1 MAKDHYIET
10 QNNEVE
16 ALKAIYMDD
25 FSENESTSA
34 WNKTASPSFN
44 ISLKAHPDGASKAVV
59 SLVLKVKMTATYP
72 RSLPIISVENPKNI
86 RTSQLK
92 EITDYVNTR
101 PKELVGEEMIYEITS
116 TIQEMLEKIQDKLKS
131 AKETLDDE
139 RVRRIEEEKLKAR
152 KEAEAQRKFIEQTNQ
167 EEERVL
173 EEMIKEEMRRRKD
186 KAKENRDRSKP
197 ASVIEDDSSEDSV
210 MFDRLIKAKTWDGS
224 IITFRRVVGKIPL
237 IANGSL
243 GRLYTVKPQPTG
255 DRADVDSVFL
265 LHELQLTEPFWNT
278 SDGKQQLESLEEEL
292 NSLKILRHDNVA
304 MLYDFKIA
312 RQQSAWVI
320 DILTEYP
327 NLGTLDDLL
336 STVGTIGINVARE
349 WTIQLLEGLEDFHK
363 RGFYHKGID
372 LGSVGIFRNNFSG
385 TIAKILNVSYLA
397 RLGEMDTNHPFTNK
411 SSKSLLARRWPPP
424 EFAGANNSKPGR
436 KSDIWDFG
444 VVFLQMIC
452 GKSVATEYESPQ
464 ALMQAKEWSEPLHDF
479 LMRIFKENSR
489 KRPSA
494 FELLP
499 SQFLRNDA
507 PAQIPISS
515 LSSSP
520 QVSSTMAMI
529 RRPSS
534 SVDGRSSRFAK
545 EENLTSSSHRSRYL
559 QDFEEGQLLGR
570 GAYGEVVR
578 ARNRLDGRFYAI
590 KKIRHTQDKLTG
602 ILSEVMLLSRLSHQY
617 VVRYFAAWLEEDH
630 LYRDDATSEG
640 ISTESDE
647 DGDDQVDLQM
657 FASQELDSMSGLDFM
672 SNSLQDLH
680 IEFGYD
686 SDDSTPNN
694 DTHTLH
700 NGASTDNDSVHGTVM
715 RRSAIVGQ
723 SIRSTLFIQME
734 YCEKHTLYD
743 LIRDGLYQNPDEYW
757 RLLRQIL
764 EALNHIHSQG
774 IIHRDLK
781 PTNIFIDQ
789 AQNCKVGDF
798 GLAKNVHSEKVAV
811 SNDAIVGEDLTT
823 DVGTTFYV
831 AVEAIGDG
839 RYNEKVDMYSL
850 GIIFFEMCYPLK
862 TGMERVQ
869 VLKNLR
875 KASVTFPR
883 DFPGEKVRELTIIEH
898 LLDHQPANRPSAREL
913 LHSGQLPVRIEDEM
927 IQQTLRSLTD
937 PSSPWLPQV
946 RDALFSKSHD
956 LVKDVLYDK
965 IPNAINVDDLVL
977 QGQVKEKLTTIFR
990 LHGAVEV
997 PTHSVVFPKSTVY
1010 NVPNRY
1016 QLLDP
1021 AGTVLQLP
1029 YDLTLPYARVLART
1043 TPPYKRSFTF
1053 GSVYRSEDP
1062 GGGGGEPRAYA
1073 EVDFDILS
1081 HDPSGYAV
1089 EEAEVMKVLDQIVNE
1104 FLVSDKLHVFFYLNH
1119 ADLLEMIMDACR
1131 INQAQRPAV
1140 LMLLSKLNMSLSMK
1154 DIKNELRAKSTV
1166 SSAALDDLDKFDFRD
1181 DLDKGL
1187 TRLQRLFQASNYSND
1202 HFSLVT
1208 NHLRKVS
1215 NFLKR
1220 FGVTKKIY
1228 LVPLSNYNERY
1239 YRRGIMF
1246 QVVIDQKKHRIIG
1259 GGGRYDSLIK
1269 YYHHSMF
1276 VDRPVGAVGFNL
1288 AWDHLT
1294 SSVQRHGKHHTKV
1307 REEERNPQ
1315 LRESLCDV
1323 LVVGSS
1329 SDAAT
1334 YGLAIE
1340 IVQELWANG
1349 IKAELAPIGSSPD
1362 SLVSYSR
1369 ASGVNWVIIVK
1380 SLLNNESATFKSVK
1394 VKDMT
1399 RRDDVDIDRSEVI
1412 PHLLHEIHEL
1422 EKVGVHTPRT
1432 SVSKQSGSGSQDVMI
1447 IHNDAERSEKSGKPG
1462 KGGTRK
1468 LKRRDADEKK
1478 VQEYV
1483 SSYLSAL
1490 SEVPVFAVDFKSELM
1505 AQISTIPLAQ
1515 DGWRKIINA
1524 VPSSQ
1529 RPYVSL
1535 LFDALVKES
1544 NKGTKWAIVVS
1555 FSAEKI
1561 IVLDI
1566 QR

>member
-1 MAKDHYIET
+1 
-10 QNNEVE
+10 
-16 ALKAIYMDD
+16 
-25 FSENESTSA
+25 
-34 WNKTASPSFN
+34 
-44 ISLKAHPDGASKAVV
+44 
-59 SLVLKVKMTATYP
+59 MTATYP
-72 RSLPIISVENPKNI
+72 RSVPMISIDNPKNI
-86 RTSQLK
+86 RNAQLK
-92 EITDYVNTR
+92 EITDYVNAR
-101 PKELVGEEMIYEITS
+101 PKELVGEEMIYEISS
-116 TIQEMLEKIQDKLKS
+116 TIQEMLETIQDTLKS

-139 RVRRIEEEKLKAR
+139 RVRRIEEEKVKAR
-152 KEAEAQRKFIEQTNQ
+152 KEAEAQRKFMEQTNQ

-186 KAKENRDRSKP
+186 KAQENRDRTKST
-197 ASVIEDDSSEDSV
+197 SIIEDDSSEDSV
-210 MFDRLIKAKTWDGS
+210 MFDRIIKAKTWDGS
-224 IITFRRVVGKIPL
+224 IVTFRRVVGKVPL
-237 IANGSL
+237 ATNVSL
-243 GRLYTVKPQPTG
+243 GRLYTVKPQLAG
-255 DRADVDSVFL
+255 DRVTVDAVFL
-265 LHELQLTEPFWNT
+265 LHEFQLTEQFWNT

-304 MLYDFKIA
+304 VLYDFRIA

-349 WTIQLLEGLEDFHK
+349 WTIQLLEGLEDLHK

-372 LGSVGIFRNNFSG
+372 LRSVGIFRNNNFSG

-397 RLGEMDTNHPFTNK
+397 RLEEMDTNHPFTNK
-411 SSKSLLARRWPPP
+411 SSKSLVARRWPPP
-424 EFAGANNSKPGR
+424 EFSGVNNSKPGR

-452 GKSVATEYESPQ
+452 GKSVAAEYETPQ
-464 ALMQAKEWSEPLHDF
+464 ALMEAKELSEPLHDF
-479 LMRIFKENSR
+479 LMRIFKENPR

-507 PAQIPISS
+507 PAQVPISA

-534 SVDGRSSRFAK
+534 SIDGRSSRFAK
-545 EENLTSSSHRSRYL
+545 EDTLTSNSHRSRYL

-590 KKIRHTQDKLTG
+590 KKIRHTQDKLTS

-630 LYRDDATSEG
+630 LYRDDVISEA
-640 ISTESDE
+640 ISTDTEE
-647 DGDDQVDLQM
+647 DGDDQVDVQM
-657 FASQELDSMSGLDFM
+657 YASQELDSMSGLDFM

-686 SDDSTPNN
+686 SDDSTPN

-700 NGASTDNDSVHGTVM
+700 NGASTDNESVNGTVM
-715 RRSAIVGQ
+715 RRSTIIGQ

-798 GLAKNVHSEKVAV
+798 GLAKTVHSEKIAV
-811 SNDAIVGEDLTT
+811 SNDAVAGEDLTT

-875 KASVTFPR
+875 QPSIMLPD
-883 DFPGEKVRELTIIEH
+883 DFPSEKARELTIIEH
-898 LLDHQPANRPSAREL
+898 LLDHRPASRPSAREL
-913 LHSGQLPVRIEDEM
+913 LQSGQLPVRIEDEM

-937 PSSPWLPQV
+937 PSSPWLSQV

-956 LVKDVLYDK
+956 LVKDILYDK
-965 IPNAINVDDLVL
+965 IPKAINVDDLVL
-977 QGQVKEKLTTIFR
+977 QGQVKDKLTTIFR

-997 PTHSVVFPKSTVY
+997 PAHSVVFPKSTVY

-1016 QLLDP
+1016 QLLDA

-1029 YDLTLPYARVLART
+1029 YDLTLPYARILART
-1043 TPPYKRSFTF
+1043 KSPYRRSFAF
-1053 GSVYRSEDP
+1053 GNVYRSEDP

-1081 HDPSGYAV
+1081 YDSSGYAV
-1089 EEAEVMKVLDQIVNE
+1089 DEAEVMKVLDEVVNE
-1104 FLVSDKLHVFFYLNH
+1104 FLVSDKLSVCFYLNH

-1181 DLDKGL
+1181 ELDKGL

-1202 HFSLVT
+1202 HLSFVT

-1246 QVVIDQKKHRIIG
+1246 QVVTDQKKHHIIA

-1276 VDRPVGAVGFNL
+1276 VDRPVGAVGFNF
-1288 AWDHLT
+1288 AWEHLT
-1294 SSVQRHGKHHTKV
+1294 SSVQRHGKYHTKT
-1307 REEERNPQ
+1307 RDEERSPQ
-1315 LRESLCDV
+1315 LCEALSDV

-1329 SDAAT
+1329 SDVAT

-1340 IVQELWANG
+1340 MVQELWATG

-1369 ASGVNWVIIVK
+1369 TSGVNWLIIVK

-1394 VKDMT
+1394 VKNMA

-1412 PHLLHEIHEL
+1412 PYLLQEL
-1422 EKVGVHTPRT
+1422 EKVGLNTSRT
-1432 SVSKQSGSGSQDVMI
+1432 SVSKHPGSASQDVVI
-1447 IHNDAERSEKSGKPG
+1447 LHNEAERSEKSGKQS
-1462 KGGTRK
+1462 KSGTRK

-1483 SSYLSAL
+1483 SSYLNAL
-1490 SEVPVFAVDFKSELM
+1490 SDAPVFAVDFKAELM
-1505 AQISTIPLAQ
+1505 ALISTIPLAQ
-1515 DGWRKIINA
+1515 DGWRKIINT

-1529 RPYVSL
+1529 RPYVGR
-1535 LFDALVKES
+1535 LFDALLKES
-1544 NKGTKWAIVVS
+1544 DKGTKRAIVVS

>member
-10 QNNEVE
+10 QTNEVE

-25 FSENESTSA
+25 FSENESISA

-44 ISLKAHPDGASKAVV
+44 IRLQAHPDAASKAVV
-59 SLVLKVKMTATYP
+59 SLVMRVKMTATYP
-72 RSLPIISVENPKNI
+72 RSVPIITIESPKNI
-86 RTSQLK
+86 RNSQLK

-101 PKELVGEEMIYEITS
+101 PKELVGEEMIYEIS
-116 TIQEMLEKIQDKLKS
+116 TTVQEMLEQIQDTLKS
-131 AKETLDDE
+131 AKETLEDE
-139 RVRRIEEEKLKAR
+139 RVRRMEEEKAKAK
-152 KEAEAQRKFIEQTNQ
+152 KEAEAQKKFIEQTNQ

-186 KAKENRDRSKP
+186 KAKEYRDRSKS
-197 ASVIEDDSSEDSV
+197 ASIIEDDFSEDSV
-210 MFDRLIKAKTWDGS
+210 MFDRIIKAKTWDGS
-224 IITFRRVVGKIPL
+224 IVTFRRVVGKVPL
-237 IANGSL
+237 IGNGSL
-243 GRLYTVKPQPTG
+243 GRFYTVKPQLTG
-255 DRADVDSVFL
+255 DRANVDAVFL
-265 LHELQLTEPFWNT
+265 LHELELTETFWNT
-278 SDGKQQLESLEEEL
+278 SDGKRQLESLEEEL
-292 NSLKILRHDNVA
+292 NSLKILRHDNVV

-336 STVGTIGINVARE
+336 STVGTISINVARE
-349 WTIQLLEGLEDFHK
+349 WTIQLLEGLEDLHK

-372 LGSVGIFRNNFSG
+372 LRSVGIFRDNPFSG
-385 TIAKILNVSYLA
+385 TIAKISNVSYIA
-397 RLGEMDTNHPFTNK
+397 RLEEMDTNHPFTDK
-411 SSKSLLARRWPPP
+411 PSKSLVARRWPPP
-424 EFAGANNSKPGR
+424 EFAGGNNLKPGR

-452 GKSVATEYESPQ
+452 GKSVTREHESPQ
-464 ALMQAKEWSEPLHDF
+464 ALIETKEWSEPLHDF
-479 LMRIFKENSR
+479 LTRILKENSR

-507 PAQIPISS
+507 PAQIPITA
-515 LSSSP
+515 LAYSP
-520 QVSSTMAMI
+520 QVSSATAII
-529 RRPSS
+529 RRASS
-534 SVDGRSSRFAK
+534 SIDGRSSRFAK
-545 EENLTSSSHRSRYL
+545 EDTLTSSNHRSRYL
-559 QDFEEGQLLGR
+559 QDFEESQLLGR

-590 KKIRHTQDKLTG
+590 KKIRHTQNKLTS

-630 LYRDDATSEG
+630 LYRDDGMSEAM
-640 ISTESDE
+640 STDSEE
-647 DGDDQVDLQM
+647 DGDDEVDLQM
-657 FASQELDSMSGLDFM
+657 YASQELDSMSGLDFM

-686 SDDSTPNN
+686 SDDSTPNDN
-694 DTHTLH
+694 HTQN
-700 NGASTDNDSVHGTVM
+700 NGTSTDNESVKGTVM

-798 GLAKNVHSEKVAV
+798 GLAKNVHSEKVAI
-811 SNDAIVGEDLTT
+811 SNDAVAGEDLTT

-839 RYNEKVDMYSL
+839 SYNEKVDMYSL

-875 KASVTFPR
+875 NPSITFPR
-883 DFPGEKVRELTIIEH
+883 DFPSEKTRELMIIEH
-898 LLDHQPANRPSAREL
+898 LLDHRPGNRPSAGEL

-937 PSSPWLPQV
+937 PASPWLSQV

-956 LVKDVLYDK
+956 LVKDILYDK
-965 IPNAINVDDLVL
+965 IPKAINVNDLVL
-977 QGQVKEKLTTIFR
+977 RGQVKDKLTTIFR

-1016 QLLDP
+1016 QLLDA

-1029 YDLTLPYARVLART
+1029 YDLTLPYARVLARA
-1043 TPPYKRSFTF
+1043 TPPYRRSFTF
-1053 GSVYRSEDP
+1053 GNVYRSEDP
-1062 GGGGGEPRAYA
+1062 SGGGEPRAYG

-1081 HDPSGYAV
+1081 SDPSAYAV
-1089 EEAEVMKVLDQIVNE
+1089 EEAEVMKVLDEVVNE
-1104 FLVSDKLHVFFYLNH
+1104 FLVSEKSSVCFCLNH

-1166 SSAALDDLDKFDFRD
+1166 SSAALDDLDKFDFKD

-1187 TRLQRLFQASNYSND
+1187 SRLQRLFQASNYSND
-1202 HFSLVT
+1202 HFSFVA

-1215 NFLKR
+1215 NFLQH

-1246 QVVIDQKKHRIIG
+1246 QVVIDQKKHRIIA

-1276 VDRPVGAVGFNL
+1276 VDKPVGAVGFNL
-1288 AWDHLT
+1288 AWEHLA
-1294 SSVQRHGKHHTKV
+1294 SSVQRHGKYHTKS
-1307 REEERNPQ
+1307 RDEERNPQ
-1315 LRESLCDV
+1315 LCEALCDV

-1340 IVQELWANG
+1340 IVQELWASG

-1369 ASGVNWVIIVK
+1369 TSGVNWVIIVK

-1394 VKDMT
+1394 VKNMS

-1412 PHLLHEIHEL
+1412 PHLLQEIHEQ
-1422 EKVGVHTPRT
+1422 EKAVLNTTRM
-1432 SVSKQSGSGSQDVMI
+1432 SVSKQQVNVSQDVMI
-1447 IHNDAERSEKSGKPG
+1447 IHNDADRNEKSGKQS
-1462 KGGTRK
+1462 KGGARK

-1478 VQEYV
+1478 AHEYV
-1483 SSYLSAL
+1483 SSYISAL
-1490 SEVPVFAVDFKSELM
+1490 SDAPVFAVDFKAELM
-1505 AQISTIPLAQ
+1505 ALISTIPLAQ
-1515 DGWRKIINA
+1515 DGWRKVINA
-1524 VPSSQ
+1524 APSSQ
-1529 RPYVSL
+1529 RQYASR
-1535 LFDALVKES
+1535 LFDALLKES
-1544 NKGTKWAIVVS
+1544 DKGTKWAIVVS
-1555 FSAEKI
+1555 FPAEKI